1 MTAGFL
7 NESGDFVAAVNGRTL
22 GSCPLCGKAPY
33 LVQDEHNSYRLYC
46 GQHQDIRTL
55 WYSSIEGAETEW
67 NRIVENYPINY
78 GDEFANRAGNGFGFS
93 RCPYCQEIPTL
104 SYNAETNK
112 YRAQCVKDSEI
123 GTYWKDSYDEAKEA
137 WELLITALTTTHV
150 SIKSHEESMSAE
162 GENEVVSIT
171 GASVI
176 DDPDRARTCP
186 ICGNKPIFRTGKT
199 AAGEHRFALHCN
211 KHRQA
216 NNELFRTEWHEDPY
230 EAFNEWISVCTK
242 EEEKVHNE
250 LTDFLKE

>member
-7 NESGDFVAAVNGRTL
+7 NESGDFVATTNEREISG
-22 GSCPLCGKAPY
+22 CPLCGKAPY

-55 WYSSIEGAETEW
+55 WYSSLEKAEIEW
-67 NRIVENYPINY
+67 DRIVKNHPINY
-78 GDEFANRAGNGFGFS
+78 SNVFS
-93 RCPYCQEIPTL
+93 RCPYCQEVPTI
-104 SYNAETNK
+104 SYSAETNR
-112 YRAQCVKDSEI
+112 YRVQCAKDSVI

-162 GENEVVSIT
+162 GENEVVHIT
-171 GASVI
+171 GASII

-230 EAFNEWISVCTK
+230 EAFNEWISVCNK

>member
-7 NESGDFVAAVNGRTL
+7 NESGDFVAVVNGRTL
-22 GSCPLCGKAPY
+22 GNCPLCGKAPY
-33 LVQDEHNSYRLYC
+33 LVQDEHDSYRLYC
-46 GQHQDIRTL
+46 GQHQDLRTL
-55 WYSSIEGAETEW
+55 WYSSIEKAETEW
-67 NRIVENYPINY
+67 NRIVKNHPINY
-78 GDEFANRAGNGFGFS
+78 FNGFS
-93 RCPYCQEIPTL
+93 RCPYCQGIPGV

-112 YRAQCVKDSEI
+112 YKVQCGKDSEI

-137 WELLITALTTTHV
+137 WELLITALTTNHV

-162 GENEVVSIT
+162 GENEVVLIT
-171 GASVI
+171 GASII

-230 EAFNEWISVCTK
+230 EAFNEWISVCNK

>member
-7 NESGDFVAAVNGRTL
+7 NESGDFVATINGREIS
-22 GSCPLCGKAPY
+22 GCPLCGKAPF
-33 LVQDEHNSYRLYC
+33 LVEEDEHLSFRLYC
-46 GQHQDIRTL
+46 GEHQNIRTL
-55 WYSSIEGAETEW
+55 WHSSLKEAEIEW
-67 NRIVENYPINY
+67 DRIVK
-78 GDEFANRAGNGFGFS
+78 NRLN
-93 RCPYCQEIPTL
+93 
-104 SYNAETNK
+104 
-112 YRAQCVKDSEI
+112 
-123 GTYWKDSYDEAKEA
+123 
-137 WELLITALTTTHV
+137 
-150 SIKSHEESMSAE
+150 IKSHEESMSVE
-162 GENEVVSIT
+162 GESEVVSVT
-171 GASVI
+171 GASII

>member
-7 NESGDFVAAVNGRTL
+7 NESGDVVATTNEREISG
-22 GSCPLCGKAPY
+22 CPLCGKAPF
-33 LVQDEHNSYRLYC
+33 LAEDEHFSFRLYC
-46 GQHQDIRTL
+46 GEHQNIRTL
-55 WYSSIEGAETEW
+55 WYSSLEKAEIEW
-67 NRIVENYPINY
+67 DRIVKNHPINHV
-78 GDEFANRAGNGFGFS
+78 DEFTDRAGNGFS
-93 RCPYCQEIPTL
+93 RCPCCQEVPTI
-104 SYNAETNK
+104 SYNAETNR
-112 YRAQCVKDSEI
+112 YRVQCAKDVQIS
-123 GTYWKDSYDEAKEA
+123 TYWKDSYDKAKET
-137 WELLITALTTTHV
+137 WELLVAALTTTYV

-162 GENEVVSIT
+162 GENEVVHIT
-171 GASVI
+171 GASI
-176 DDPDRARTCP
+176 INDPDRARTCP

-199 AAGEHRFALHCN
+199 AAGEPRFALHCN